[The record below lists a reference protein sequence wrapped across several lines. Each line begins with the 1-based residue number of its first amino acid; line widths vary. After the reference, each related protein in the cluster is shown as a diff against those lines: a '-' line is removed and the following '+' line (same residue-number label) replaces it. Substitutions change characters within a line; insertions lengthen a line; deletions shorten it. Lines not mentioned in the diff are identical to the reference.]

1 METSEHALNSS
12 CGPQPTDS
20 VPFEHRP
27 KKYDKKIMLKKWR
40 KKIVFKMIT
49 SLIVYSIDIIT

>member
-27 KKYDKKIMLKKWR
+27 KKYDKKIMLKNDE
-40 KKIVFKMIT
+40 KKLF
-49 SLIVYSIDIIT
+49 LRWLLR

>member
-27 KKYDKKIMLKKWR
+27 KKIWQENNVKKMTKNCFQDDYFANCI
-40 KKIVFKMIT
+40 
-49 SLIVYSIDIIT
+49 